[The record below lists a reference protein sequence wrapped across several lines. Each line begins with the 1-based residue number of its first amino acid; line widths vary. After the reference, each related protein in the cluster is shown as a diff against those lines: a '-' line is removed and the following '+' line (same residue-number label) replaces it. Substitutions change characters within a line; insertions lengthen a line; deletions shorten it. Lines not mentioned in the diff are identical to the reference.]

1 MQAHDDVVIQILA
14 EAAQHG
20 RRLRL
25 EQSHPSEI
33 APVTAYEGTQC
44 VQIDDM
50 LTVESTTVSQAQ
62 GGD

>member
-25 EQSHPSEI
+25 KQSCSSEI
-33 APVTAYEGTQC
+33 APATIPEGNQC